1 MALRI
6 ILTTGGTGGHIFPAL
21 AVAEAIRRQHP
32 DAEILFIGGLYGP
45 EKELVEKAG
54 IAFVGLPV
62 RGFIGRGL
70 KALSAFAAMSTSIG
84 QAMRVVRA
92 FRPHAVMGFGGYAAF
107 ASVFAAWLLRCPCA
121 LHEQNAIPGAANR
134 ILGKLVRRICLS
146 WPQPADNV
154 SFPPERCVLTGNP
167 IRAGIAALGE
177 REEIQDGQA
186 CLLVM
191 GGSQG
196 AHAIN
201 TLIVH
206 ILPELRAAG
215 VRILH
220 QTGRNEYETVRE
232 GYLNAGFTPEETDA
246 MVKAFI
252 HDMAGAY
259 ASASLAF
266 CRAGATTMAELAAT
280 GTPAIFLPFP
290 QAAHDHQTANARAME
305 QAGGGLL
312 LPQKDAEA
320 MLTEGRLAPLV
331 LDLIHDRSRLAAM
344 RRGALSLAR
353 PEAADT
359 VARELLS
366 LCPHNPNPTPDKV

>member
-21 AVAEAIRRQHP
+21 AVAEAIRKLHP

-45 EKELVEKAG
+45 EKELVEKAD

-70 KALSAFAAMSTSIG
+70 KAVSAVAAMSTSID

-92 FRPHAVMGFGGYAAF
+92 FRPHAVMGFGGYAGF
-107 ASVFAAWLLRCPCA
+107 AAMFAAWILRCPCA
-121 LHEQNAIPGAANR
+121 LHEQNAIPGTANKV
-134 ILGKLVRRICLS
+134 LGKLVRRICLS
-146 WPQPADNV
+146 WPQPTDKI
-154 SFPPERCVLTGNP
+154 SFPPNRCILTGNP
-167 IRAGIAALGE
+167 IRSAIINLDK
-177 REEIQDGQA
+177 REPTSNESPF
-186 CLLVM
+186 LLVM

-201 TLIVH
+201 TLIVRM
-206 ILPELRAAG
+206 LPELRAAG
-215 VRILH
+215 IRILH
-220 QTGRNEYETVRE
+220 QTGKNDYETVRQD
-232 GYLNAGFTPEETDA
+232 YLNAGYTTEETDA
-246 MVKAFI
+246 MVKDFI

-259 ASASLAF
+259 ALASLAF

-290 QAAHDHQTANARAME
+290 HAAHDHQTANAHSME
-305 QAGGGLL
+305 LANGGVLIA
-312 LPQKDAEA
+312 QQDAERLLA
-320 MLTEGRLAPLV
+320 EKKLAPFV
-331 LDLIHDRSRLAAM
+331 IELIQDRARLEAM
-344 RRGALSLAR
+344 HHGALSLAC
-353 PEAADT
+353 PNAADT

-366 LCPHNPNPTPDKV
+366 LCPNTPTPILDNA